1 MGPGVW
7 KPPIGHHFEK
17 LNFEKY
23 INGGNLHFSKP
34 HTRLGSE
41 SFFGEPTVV

>member
-7 KPPIGHHFEK
+7 KPPIGHLFEK

-23 INGGNLHFSKP
+23 INGGKGTYISANL
-34 HTRLGSE
+34 TLD
-41 SFFGEPTVV
+41 